1 MELSDTV
8 LAVGKLI
15 GVLLVLLVLL
25 RLHVSL
31 WLTILAAAL
40 VVALSSGIYPPQWP
54 AFLLNTATQPDF
66 LLLCT
71 MIFLIMLLSAVQDA
85 SGQSARLVDGLKRYL
100 TKPRIRL
107 VIFPALVGLLP
118 MPGGALFSCPM
129 IEAAAKDMAVTDS
142 QKALIN
148 YWFRHIWEVAWPLYP
163 GYALVSSLL
172 GIPMTVLWQYTFPLV
187 FLSFGAGWF
196 CYMRTLSRSSLL
208 DGRSCDPTAE
218 TTASQIA
225 ESPGTRTSPKDV
237 EAHTDNRES
246 LGKVLLHAL
255 PIGVT
260 LVGAGIFAILFDI
273 FFPALPGQ
281 LAFTF
286 SLLCAVSI
294 ALFQGRGHMSK
305 SFGQLLLSR
314 NAGRILLLLLAVF
327 LFKECV
333 RVSGIVEDISQVGD
347 SNLLLVLAF
356 IIVPLIS
363 GLLTGIMVAFVGLSF
378 PLLLGLL
385 EHSPMKEYLLP
396 LTVLGLVAGNS
407 GQMISPLHVC
417 LVVTC
422 EFFKTRLLSLWRS
435 LLLPFTIILTGGIVW
450 ALFLALVGAHL

>member
-1 MELSDTV
+1 MELSDTA
-8 LAVGKLI
+8 LAVGKLVC
-15 GVLLVLLVLL
+15 VLAVLLVLL

-31 WLTILAAAL
+31 WLTILAATL
-40 VVALSSGIYPPQWP
+40 VVALSSGIYPMQWP
-54 AFLLNTATQPDF
+54 AFLVNTATQPDF
-66 LLLCT
+66 ILLCV

-85 SGQSARLVDGLKRYL
+85 SGQSARLVDGLKQYL

-163 GYALVSSLL
+163 GYALVSALL

-196 CYMRTLSRSSLL
+196 CYMRSLSRSLLL
-208 DGRSCDPTAE
+208 DGQCRDSAGEAGSVLATG
-218 TTASQIA
+218 ASGLSTQG
-225 ESPGTRTSPKDV
+225 ESGRIPQ
-237 EAHTDNRES
+237 NRES
-246 LGKVLLHAL
+246 LGKVLLNAL

-260 LVGAGIFAILFDI
+260 LIGAGIFAILFDI

-286 SLLCAVSI
+286 SLLCAVAI

-305 SFGQLLLSR
+305 SFGQLLLSHS
-314 NAGRILLLLLAVF
+314 AGKILLLLLAVF

-333 RVSGIVEDISQVGD
+333 RLSGIVEDISHVGD
-347 SNLLLVLAF
+347 SSLLLVLAF
-356 IIVPLIS
+356 VIVPLIS

-396 LTVLGLVAGNS
+396 LTVLGIVAGNS

-422 EFFKTRLLSLWRS
+422 EFFKTRLISLWRS
-435 LLLPFTIILTGGIVW
+435 LLLPFSIILIGGMVW
-450 ALFLALVGAHL
+450 ALILALMGAHL